1 MFVYKFKKLLI
12 FSLFD
17 DKLINY
23 NLIKTLESAFLYSEK

>member
-17 DKLINY
+17 DKLY